1 MRTSA
6 CQVSSVQGKAYLD
19 DRKLAAFFL
28 ALVKNLSCTENECP
42 ICPST
47 IKGCVRRKPSICI
60 CSCAHPFAKKN
71 SAHLIQREG
80 ESHLSLAMHCCVR
93 KNIISV
99 FVVVLNFWPT
109 IKMGDSYQKI
119 MTRAPSVHEDTM
131 QCCLRKKAS
140 ICVCGCVYLLA
151 QKKLGQLS
159 SSENECPIC
168 PRRCTPG

>member
-1 MRTSA
+1 MPHLS
-6 CQVSSVQGKAYLD
+6 LD
-19 DRKLAAFFL
+19 DKRLCEKETLYL
-28 ALVKNLSCTENECP
+28 YLQL
-42 ICPST
+42 
-47 IKGCVRRKPSICI
+47 
-60 CSCAHPFAKKN
+60 CSSFCQKN

-109 IKMGDSYQKI
+109 RKMGDSYQKI